1 MRIRVVG
8 AGVMGRGIAQ
18 WAVTAGH
25 TVELGDARRES
36 VDEAVAFVRRMLDR
50 AAEKGRL
57 GRAEAD
63 DAAGRLVPL
72 DAPDAPG
79 DGEELVI

>member
-36 VDEAVAFVRRMLDR
+36 VAQAVACVRRWRAR
-50 AAEKGRL
+50 AAPRGRR
-57 GRAEAD
+57 GRA
-63 DAAGRLVPL
+63 
-72 DAPDAPG
+72 
-79 DGEELVI
+79 

>member
-36 VDEAVAFVRRMLDR
+36 VDEAVAFVRQMLDR
-50 AAEKGRL
+50 AAGKGSTSAGPRRTTRL
-57 GRAEAD
+57 GGSSPWTR
-63 DAAGRLVPL
+63 RTR
-72 DAPDAPG
+72 PG
-79 DGEELVI
+79 TVWSW